1 MILLSDRSTGAGK
14 TTTPRE
20 RETASVIE
28 LTVHVISHLS
38 SLQSRANDEESGA
51 HVNARRENSSKELQC
66 LLAFSFCVK

>member
-14 TTTPRE
+14 TTIL

-38 SLQSRANDEESGA
+38 SLQTRDNDEESGA
-51 HVNARRENSSKELQC
+51 RVNVRGENSSKELVSFS
-66 LLAFSFCVK
+66 LLAFV

>member
-14 TTTPRE
+14 TTMPKE

-38 SLQSRANDEESGA
+38 SLQSRANDEESGT
-51 HVNARRENSSKELQC
+51 HVNARSKHSSKEL
-66 LLAFSFCVK
+66 

>member
-1 MILLSDRSTGAGK
+1 MQ
-14 TTTPRE
+14 RE

-51 HVNARRENSSKELQC
+51 HVNVRRENSSEELQC
-66 LLAFSFCVK
+66 LLAVSFLCEMKYETCFC